1 MPKNKK
7 KAESSSSDSD
17 DGPVDVSYFDLYLIA
32 RFISTLN
39 KYLLKC
45 QRYGF

>member
-17 DGPVDVSYFDLYLIA
+17 DGPVDVSVPNYYVNLGLIS
-32 RFISTLN
+32 F
-39 KYLLKC
+39 
-45 QRYGF
+45 

>member
-17 DGPVDVSYFDLYLIA
+17 GGPVDVSNIYCL
-32 RFISTLN
+32 T
-39 KYLLKC
+39 K
-45 QRYGF
+45 